1 MARTDRLR
9 AAAVLAALAVLP
21 MSGCAVIPV
30 GGPFPIEEAGG
41 GDSVT
46 VPFQRMVAVEPEPGW
61 SAQQVVEGLQAAMAA
76 YADDPGILP
85 KYLTEEARRVWKP
98 DGPVTVIDNG
108 FRFDDIVENKEKKE
122 TIVTILGTK
131 IAQINEDDTY
141 VPVDPADDNKV
152 SRAITL
158 VKDRN
163 GDYRV
168 NLLPQGLLLTDAD
181 VRRAYRSTNLYY
193 LNGTAAGDREPDRLV
208 ADRVRLRIKA
218 TESFAETVVE
228 RVIQG
233 PTSALQG
240 AVGNEFPPGARVLSI
255 RSSEDRVIINLAG
268 PFTPSDT
275 FREGLQ
281 AQLRASLSVNGL
293 ANGRSLEVQV
303 EGEPFFTTGPLIVP
317 ANLPERW
324 LAVEDRQVFYTS
336 KGAVHILGTDGEG
349 HPLVGPAGQP
359 GETYS
364 GFAISK
370 DRDRIAALST
380 EGGIWVTRH
389 AADGRWQQSIPGGT
403 GKLTEPSWHRDGSL
417 WTYDRQSGSVL
428 RSYPSVGKGPEHV
441 AAPAL
446 QGLDVTS
453 LRMSRDGVR
462 VAVRVGMKQVQVG
475 ALAGGGAGAMLS
487 NFQTLISAEGD
498 DEIRDIAWSD
508 SEHLLVLVQTKAGQV
523 VKEIN
528 VGDGETVQLPTTSK
542 RLAWLAALGDVI
554 LATTEEGNEILEYG
568 RDKQTW
574 TPKPATA
581 VDEPLFALG

>member
-1 MARTDRLR
+1 MARANRLCAAA
-9 AAAVLAALAVLP
+9 AAAVLAL
-21 MSGCAVIPV
+21 SGCAVIPV
-30 GGPFPIEEAGG
+30 GGPFPIEEAGS

-46 VPFQRMVAVEPEPGW
+46 VPFQRLVAVEPQRGW

-85 KYLTEEARRVWKP
+85 KYLTEEARRVWKA
-98 DGPVTVIDNG
+98 DGPVTVVDNG
-108 FRFDDIVENKEKKE
+108 FRFDDVVENKEKKE

-181 VRRAYRSTNLYY
+181 VRRAYRPTNLYY
-193 LNGTAAGDREPDRLV
+193 LNGTAAGTHEPDRLV

-240 AVGNEFPPGARVLSI
+240 AVGNEFPAGARVLSI

-268 PFTPSDT
+268 PFRPSDT
-275 FREGLQ
+275 FREGLE

-293 ANGRSLEVQV
+293 ANGRSLEIQV
-303 EGEPFFTTGPLIVP
+303 EGEPFFSTGPLIVP

-336 KGAVHILGTDGEG
+336 KGAVHLLGNDGEG
-349 HPLVGPAGQP
+349 RPLAGPAGQP

-364 GFAISK
+364 GFAVSK
-370 DRDRIAALST
+370 DRDRVAARST

-389 AADGRWQQSIPGGT
+389 AADGRWQQSIPGE
-403 GKLTEPSWHRDGSL
+403 KLTDPSWHRDGSL
-417 WTYDRQSGSVL
+417 WTYDQQSGSVL
-428 RSYPSVGKGPEHV
+428 RSYPSVSRGPEHV

-462 VAVRVGMKQVQVG
+462 VAVLVGKKQVQVG

-487 NFQTLISAEGD
+487 NFQTLISAEGE

-508 SEHLLVLVQTKAGQV
+508 GEHLLVLVRTKAGQV

-528 VGDGETVQLPTTSK
+528 VGDGETLQLPTTSK
-542 RLAWLAALGDVI
+542 PLEHLAAQGDVI
-554 LATTEEGNEILEYG
+554 LATTEDGNEILEYG

-574 TPKPATA
+574 APKPATA
-581 VDEPLFALG
+581 VEKPIFALG